1 MTSDAGLPSGAD
13 PVTQQASGAGP
24 VAGQASP
31 DTSLRVE
38 DIHKRF
44 GGVYALAGVRM
55 TMAPG
60 KVHCLAGQNGSGKS
74 TLIKI
79 ISGVLAPDSGSLVIE
94 GRTRRALSP
103 RGAMREG
110 INVIYQDLALLP
122 NLTVAE
128 NIILTREII
137 GRRLTFR
144 SQAARSEARSV
155 MEQLGVEIAPD
166 ALVGD
171 LPVGERQLVAIGR
184 ALAQNAR
191 FLFMDE
197 PTAALAAREVTVLLQ
212 VISRLRDRG
221 VAVVFVSHKLHE
233 IFSIAD
239 EITVL
244 RDGRVV
250 AEGPA
255 GDFDPSSL
263 SEAMTGHAVGRLA
276 SVQKAERDT
285 VALELRDLSVDGAFR
300 HVDLRVRE
308 GEVVGLTGLLGSGRD
323 AVAEAIFGLRPIHG
337 GDIVVGGR
345 PARYRSVRQA
355 MRRGIG
361 YVPGDR
367 LTEGLSLR
375 HSVALNAVAA
385 SVGSVPRR
393 LGAVTKSAVRRIGED
408 AVRRGD
414 IKTESARTPVSHLS
428 GGNQQKVVIAKWLRR
443 NPRILVLNGPTVGV
457 DVGARREILGLVR
470 DLSGAGTAVLLASD
484 DIGELVDVC
493 DRVIVMRAGAV
504 ATELPG
510 EDLTEANVAKEL
522 QA

>member
-1 MTSDAGLPSGAD
+1 MTSDVGLPSGAE
-13 PVTQQASGAGP
+13 PGRGEASSD
-24 VAGQASP
+24 ASS
-31 DTSLRVE
+31 DTALRLE

-44 GGVYALAGVRM
+44 GGVYALAGVSLSM
-55 TMAPG
+55 TPG
-60 KVHCLAGQNGSGKS
+60 RVHCLAGQNGSGKS

-79 ISGVLAPDSGSLVIE
+79 ISGALAPDSGWLVIE
-94 GRTRRALSP
+94 GRRHRALSP

-128 NIILTREII
+128 NIILTREIV

-144 SQAARSEARSV
+144 YQAARSDARSV
-155 MEQLGVEIAPD
+155 MAQLGVEIAPD

-171 LPVGERQLVAIGR
+171 LPVGQRQLVAICR

-197 PTAALAAREVTVLLQ
+197 PTAALAAREVAVLLQ
-212 VISRLRDRG
+212 VIRRLRDRG

-239 EITVL
+239 EITVV

-250 AEGPA
+250 AG
-255 GDFDPSSL
+255 GDVRDFDPSSL
-263 SEAMTGHAVGRLA
+263 SEAMTGQVVGRLTGI
-276 SVQKAERDT
+276 QKNERDT
-285 VALELRDLSVDGAFR
+285 VALELRDLSVAGAFR

-308 GEVVGLTGLLGSGRD
+308 GEIVGLTGLLGSGRD

-345 PARYRSVRQA
+345 PARYRSIRQA
-355 MRRGIG
+355 MRQGIG

-375 HSVALNAVAA
+375 QSVALNVVAA

-393 LGAVTKSAVRRIGED
+393 LGAVTRSAVRRIGEE
-408 AVRRGD
+408 AVRRNG
-414 IKTESARTPVSHLS
+414 IKTESASTPVSHLS

-457 DVGARREILGLVR
+457 DVGARREIFKLVR
-470 DLSGAGTAVLLASD
+470 DLSSGGTAVLLASD
-484 DIGELVDVC
+484 DISELVEVC

-504 ATELPG
+504 AAELPG
-510 EDLTEANVAKEL
+510 DNLTEGNVAKEL